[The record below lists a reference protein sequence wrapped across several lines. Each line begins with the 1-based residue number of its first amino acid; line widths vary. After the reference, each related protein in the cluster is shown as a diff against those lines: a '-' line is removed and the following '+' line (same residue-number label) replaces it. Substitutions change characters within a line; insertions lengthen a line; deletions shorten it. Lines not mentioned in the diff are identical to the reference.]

1 MPLINCAVHLKLGWH
16 TDWHISDNAV
26 AYRVTK
32 RSICNFINPKL
43 FEQLKSDFK
52 KLLTGKDII

>member
-1 MPLINCAVHLKLGWH
+1 MPLINCEVHLKLGWH
-16 TDWHISDNAV
+16 TDWDISDNAL

-43 FEQLKSDFK
+43 FE
-52 KLLTGKDII
+52 